1 MKLRHLTISTLALI
15 LMTGCGDSGTG
26 VEPDDLAGTWTA
38 TSMIFTQTASPN
50 ATVDLVAVDMASLT
64 AVLGADSTYAW
75 TFVFPPDAA
84 EDEDEAGIYTVSGST
99 LTLSP
104 TGTGSPEMW
113 ALARNGDTM
122 TLTDADEMFE
132 FDPLDGDEP
141 ATLVITLTRP

>member
-15 LMTGCGDSGTG
+15 LITGLGDSGTG

-75 TFVFPPDAA
+75 TFVFPPDAG

-132 FDPLDGDEP
+132 FMQRQ
-141 ATLVITLTRP
+141 ATSRLQLP